1 MMSSKSNTSA
11 THLPTPQ
18 KASTDKKDYRAI
30 RLPNGLRVLL
40 ISDTTYDLEK
50 LDLEENLE
58 QEEEHYDPQKEM
70 EEFAEDEE
78 FDFGKA
84 KMDFFK

>member
-1 MMSSKSNTSA
+1 MIKIFNFE
-11 THLPTPQ
+11 Q

-58 QEEEHYDPQKEM
+58 QEEEDEM
-70 EEFAEDEE
+70 DESE
-78 FDFGKA
+78 HLNDLWDTVCMENSTLA
-84 KMDFFK
+84 I